1 MVRMLTMT
9 WWSTVGISLQTE
21 EEEDDEDE
29 FLSGEELVFNL
40 EDLHWN

>member
-1 MVRMLTMT
+1 MT

-21 EEEDDEDE
+21 EEEDEEDDE
-29 FLSGEELVFNL
+29 FLPGEELVFNL